1 MAQKEYDYLVT
12 LKTNIAA
19 KINMISLLLLVI
31 AFGIFL
37 YIGFRIFPVSPH
49 DAWVAFAAAG
59 FIFLWIMIRF
69 VSEKKPYYRLALLV
83 AGAYFLFSPVG
94 YSWVGFLYVIAGLL
108 EKQAKIPQELGFDK
122 DGITTNS
129 IIPKHYAW
137 SELQNVLIKDN
148 LLTIDFKN
156 NKLFQKEILNP
167 VPKETEKEFND
178 FCKNCAGNNIR

>member
-19 KINMISLLLLVI
+19 MVNAVSLLLLVI

-37 YIGFRIFPVSPH
+37 YIGFRILPVSAR
-49 DAWVAFAAAG
+49 DGWIAFVAAG

-69 VSEKKPYYRLALLV
+69 VAEKKPYFRLALLV
-83 AGAYFLFSPVG
+83 AGVYFLFSPVG
-94 YSWVGFLYVIAGLL
+94 YSWVGFLYIIAGLL
-108 EKQAKIPQELGFDK
+108 EKQAKMPQELGFDK

-129 IIPKHYAW
+129 LVPKHYAW
-137 SELQNVLIKDN
+137 NELQNVLIKSN
-148 LLTIDFKN
+148 LLTVDFKN

-167 VPKETEKEFND
+167 VPKEMETEFNA
-178 FCKNCAGNNIR
+178 FCSQYLNQA